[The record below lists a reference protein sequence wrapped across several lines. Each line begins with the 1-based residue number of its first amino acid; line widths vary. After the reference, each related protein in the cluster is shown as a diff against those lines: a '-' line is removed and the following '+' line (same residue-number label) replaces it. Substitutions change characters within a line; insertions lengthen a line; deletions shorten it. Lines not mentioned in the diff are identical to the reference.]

1 MVCRCRVVRVETD
14 HNKREKEDR
23 RFMGIVF
30 IERTITSGEFR
41 I

>member
-1 MVCRCRVVRVETD
+1 MVRRCRVVRVETD
-14 HNKREKEDR
+14 HVR
-23 RFMGIVF
+23 RKIDVFMGIVF